1 MEAIRATKE
10 DESMTYRAYNVMVL
24 VLLRVVCVALIAL
37 GLEVRKLGVGQAIWW
52 SAVGLGIVALVIS
65 LVAIGFTATRVT
77 EMPCPHCGRGIVARV
92 KLGLGSGHLYI
103 SGKEKV

>member
-1 MEAIRATKE
+1 
-10 DESMTYRAYNVMVL
+10 MTYKAYNIMVL

-65 LVAIGFTATRVT
+65 LVSIGFTAIRTS
-77 EMPCPHCGRGIVARV
+77 EMPCPHCGKKIVARV
-92 KLGLGSGHLYI
+92 KLGLGSGHLYL
-103 SGKEKV
+103 SRKEEV